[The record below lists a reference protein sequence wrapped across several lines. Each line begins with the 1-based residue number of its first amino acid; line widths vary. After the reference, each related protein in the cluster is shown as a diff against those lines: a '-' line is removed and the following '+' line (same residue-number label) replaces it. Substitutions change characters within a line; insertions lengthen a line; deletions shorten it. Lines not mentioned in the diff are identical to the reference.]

1 MQQAIFVQID
11 TYTESSN
18 GTLLDAYSMD
28 LDACE
33 RLIVAQILQPFVDGK
48 VSPLAGIETAW
59 EVLK

>member
-18 GTLLDAYSMD
+18 GTLLDAYGMD

-33 RLIVAQILQPFVDGK
+33 RLLEWLWVID
-48 VSPLAGIETAW
+48 
-59 EVLK
+59 